1 MKQSKRKNYFIKK
14 EFQTKLISWYFFL
27 ATGGCVIFMILLGIF
42 STDPLS
48 TPRSENA
55 LQIDTN
61 PLVLLQKLLIP
72 HWVFIIITAVVLVFI
87 GVLFTHRIA
96 GPLFRFEKSLDNM
109 LSHKLNDNIRLR
121 NKDEGKKLA
130 SQINDFNR
138 DLSLTLKNI
147 QVNSEAIESLLEQ
160 ACEKTNDLSPKQKDE
175 LNSLFWSMAEKNRQ
189 LKVIYSSYTL
199 WGE

>member
-14 EFQTKLISWYFFL
+14 QFQTKMISWYFFL

-42 STDPLS
+42 SVDPLTTS
-48 TPRSENA
+48 GPENT

-61 PLVLLQKLLIP
+61 PLVFLQKLLIP
-72 HWVFIIITAVVLVFI
+72 HWIFIIITAVVLVFMA
-87 GVLFTHRIA
+87 VLFTHRIA

-147 QVNSEAIESLLEQ
+147 QVNSEAIDSLLEQ
-160 ACEKTNDLSPKQKDE
+160 ACEKTNDLSPKQKDQ
-175 LNSLFWSMAEKNRQ
+175 LNCLFWSMAEKNRQ

>member
-14 EFQTKLISWYFFL
+14 EFQAKLISWYFFL
-27 ATGGCVIFMILLGIF
+27 ATGGGVIFMILLAIF
-42 STDPLS
+42 SADPLS
-48 TPRSENA
+48 NPSSGDS
-55 LQIDTN
+55 LQIDSN

-72 HWVFIIITAVVLVFI
+72 HWIFIIITAVILVFI
-87 GVLFTHRIA
+87 GMLYTHRIA

-130 SQINDFNR
+130 TQINDFNR

-147 QVNSEAIESLLEQ
+147 QVNSDAIESLLEQ
-160 ACEKTNDLSPKQKDE
+160 ARDKIDTLSQEQRDE
-175 LNSLFWSMAEKNRQ
+175 LNGLFWSMAEKNRQ
-189 LKVIYSSYTL
+189 IKVIYSSYTL

>member
-14 EFQTKLISWYFFL
+14 EFQAKLISWYFFL
-27 ATGGCVIFMILLGIF
+27 ATGGGVIFMILLTMF
-42 STDPLS
+42 SADPLS
-48 TPRSENA
+48 APSPDDT

-72 HWVFIIITAVVLVFI
+72 HWIFIIITAVVLVFI
-87 GVLFTHRIA
+87 GLLFTHRIA

-109 LSHKLNDNIRLR
+109 LSHQLNDNIRLR

-130 SQINDFNR
+130 AQINDFNR

-147 QVNSEAIESLLEQ
+147 KVNSVAIESLLEQ
-160 ACEKTNDLSPKQKDE
+160 ARGRIDTLSPEQRDE
-175 LNSLFWSMAEKNRQ
+175 LNGLLWSIAEKNRQ
-189 LKVIYSSYTL
+189 IKVIYSSYTL